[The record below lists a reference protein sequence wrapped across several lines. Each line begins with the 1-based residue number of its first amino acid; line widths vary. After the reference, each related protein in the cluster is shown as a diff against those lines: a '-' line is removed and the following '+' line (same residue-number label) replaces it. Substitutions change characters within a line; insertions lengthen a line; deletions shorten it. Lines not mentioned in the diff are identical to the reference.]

1 MRLSGHWM
9 GDFSFVRLAEVISK
23 KQDKRVVSITVSP
36 TIFDCSGTIYFTDIQ
51 LQEGAALTGYSPDT
65 KSVRGKAPD
74 SKVTAWFNGVIR
86 SKETAIV
93 CNLGG
98 IPTGLDISIYPKAN
112 MAAGSIELAQGV
124 GGQKSKIPVS
134 VRAGDEIQ
142 LLASSRQCLKNG
154 VPEKKEGF
162 YQYSAAWN
170 SKHVIQ
176 LEEGKTARVLFELQE
191 IEDKGERL

>member
-1 MRLSGHWM
+1 M
-9 GDFSFVRLAEVISK
+9 GDFSFVRFAEVISK
-23 KQDKRVVSITVSP
+23 KEDKRVVSITVSP
-36 TIFDCSGTIYFTDIQ
+36 TISDCSGTIYFTDIQ
-51 LQEGAALTGYSPDT
+51 LQEGGALTGYTPNTTSVLKDT
-65 KSVRGKAPD
+65 PSN
-74 SKVTAWFNGVIR
+74 KVPAWFNGVIR

-98 IPTGLDISIYPKAN
+98 APTGLDISIYPKSN
-112 MAAGSIELAQGV
+112 MAAGSIELSQGV
-124 GGQKSKIPVS
+124 GGQKSKIPAA

-142 LLASSRQCLKNG
+142 LLGSTRQCLKNG

-162 YQYSAAWN
+162 FQYSAAWN
-170 SKHVIQ
+170 SKHIIK